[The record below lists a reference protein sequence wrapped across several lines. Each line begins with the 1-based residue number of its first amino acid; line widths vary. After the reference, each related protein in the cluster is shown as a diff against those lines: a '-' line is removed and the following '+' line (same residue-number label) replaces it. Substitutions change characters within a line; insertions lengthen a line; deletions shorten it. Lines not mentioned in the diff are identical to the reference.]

1 MAQRF
6 ICTLLICTLA
16 LTLFAGCRH
25 SPQNAAPTHTISEET
40 ATWSMH
46 VADAWVTPPNPNVC
60 VPPPTYHAQFL
71 AGFAVEARILE
82 ILPDVYVLPEKTL
95 QRDEHHVLRL
105 EVMDVIAGEG
115 VPKEIY
121 YLLDASMEPDLRSF
135 DSLII
140 SLRQLSYDSYLLFNT
155 TQCRYE
161 QFSPLFK
168 SDNWQLF
175 EVAIGQIYP
184 DPTRVKSSNRHS
196 IFPFTDG
203 VLDTSIDALPGWDGY
218 VRDLNSNQN
227 HLPVRQGDSLQQVKD
242 AIVACQ
248 EEYKDRNSLVRT
260 VQTPDIYPD
269 ADTYRALCSFDRG
282 IFAQIMNSRGK
293 AIFSRIVNGFYTNEY
308 YTFTPGENMVSSTV
322 QFTQEEID
330 QLPDLKPLVDTVME
344 QIHEADPL
352 WLRLLD
358 AYYYKTEQHI
368 YGVVRAYWE
377 DRSDVITQ
385 VNYIALPN
393 GQVKQ
398 VSTKALESY
407 LQDDWETANQY
418 EAWNAAAEKAYF
430 ATPIYEKKD
439 GEFGFRHQKD
449 FFMNAG
455 YSLVSRDRDMPF
467 NAQAIPLSQNASGI
481 LSLLDPQAEY
491 WSDPYMDF
499 KILSQKLKYTWELTT
514 SAGGAEARYLK
525 YLLILDDGTLLLAT
539 GYDYTGIYVDDPAP
553 KKIHYLSRLT
563 ENGDGKSFFEAWES
577 YIKPYKDKRPEDYNL
592 WLSLSRK
599 YR

>member
-60 VPPPTYHAQFL
+60 VPPPTYNAQFL
-71 AGFAVEARILE
+71 AGFAVEARVLE
-82 ILPDVYVLPEKTL
+82 VLPDVYVLPEKTL

-121 YLLDASMEPDLRSF
+121 YLLDASMEPDLRRY

-140 SLRQLSYDSYLLFNT
+140 SLLQLSCDSYLLFNT
-155 TQCRYE
+155 TQGRYE
-161 QFSPLFK
+161 RFSPLFK
-168 SDNWQLF
+168 SDNWRLF
-175 EVAIGQIYP
+175 EVALHPVFP
-184 DPTRVKSSNRHS
+184 DPTQVESSNRFS

-203 VLDTSIDALPGWDGY
+203 VLDTSIDTLPGWD
-218 VRDLNSNQN
+218 RFIDDL
-227 HLPVRQGDSLQQVKD
+227 DSQQDFFPIREGHTLQQAKD

-282 IFAQIMNSRGK
+282 IFAQIMDSRGK
-293 AIFSRIVNGFYTNEY
+293 TIFSRIVNGFYTNEY
-308 YTFTPGENMVSSTV
+308 YTFTPDESMVSSTV

-330 QLPDLKPLVDTVME
+330 QLPDLKPLVDTVMQ
-344 QIHEADPL
+344 QIYEADPH

-377 DRSDVITQ
+377 DRSGKYTK

-398 VSTKALESY
+398 VSTGVLDTY
-407 LQDDWETANQY
+407 LQDDWQGAQHREVWESMDGNAYSAKSVY
-418 EAWNAAAEKAYF
+418 ENRS
-430 ATPIYEKKD
+430 
-439 GEFGFRHQKD
+439 GEFVHGIGYNKILISADTISLPNEALPLKPIPITPSIIDLEHLLPPQK
-449 FFMNAG
+449 
-455 YSLVSRDRDMPF
+455 
-467 NAQAIPLSQNASGI
+467 
-481 LSLLDPQAEY
+481 EY
-491 WSDPYMDF
+491 WPEPHLNYET
-499 KILSQKLKYTWELTT
+499 ITT
-514 SAGGAEARYLK
+514 SVRYAWQLKKYNDERTLRYL
-525 YLLILDDGTLLLAT
+525 LMLDDGSLLLAT
-539 GYDYTGIYVDDPAP
+539 GYDYTGVYEDGRGSKTIHCIY
-553 KKIHYLSRLT
+553 LLT
-563 ENGDGKSFFEAWES
+563 QA
-577 YIKPYKDKRPEDYNL
+577 
-592 WLSLSRK
+592 
-599 YR
+599 